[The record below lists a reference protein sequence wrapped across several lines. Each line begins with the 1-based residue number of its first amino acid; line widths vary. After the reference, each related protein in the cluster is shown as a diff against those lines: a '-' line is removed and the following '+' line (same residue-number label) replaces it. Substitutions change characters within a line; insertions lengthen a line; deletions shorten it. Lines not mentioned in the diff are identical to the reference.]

1 MNDSKLI
8 IFSAPSGAGKSSLI
22 KKLIE
27 LSESTI
33 ELSVSVTTR
42 EPRDGEVHG
51 VDYFFIS
58 EQEFLKLEKQDA
70 FLESANVHGFHYAT
84 LKSFVDEKRSSGI
97 SVILDIDVQGFKQ
110 IKQTSQDNIS
120 IFVLPPSLEEL
131 EQRLFNRGSESVES
145 IKKRLE
151 NAFIEL
157 RSAEIFDYVVVNDDL
172 IKCYKKIMSIISKKN
187 KKKPFYDKK
196 KIKKNIEN
204 LLS

>member
-33 ELSVSVTTR
+33 DLSVSVTTR

-70 FLESANVHGFHYAT
+70 FLESANVHGFYYAT
-84 LKSFVDEKRSSGI
+84 LKSFVDEKTSSGI

-110 IKQTSQDNIS
+110 VKQTSQDNVS
-120 IFVLPPSLEEL
+120 IFILPPSLEEL
-131 EQRLFNRGSESVES
+131 EQRLFNRGSESAES

-151 NAFIEL
+151 NALIEL
-157 RSAEIFDYVVVNDDL
+157 RSAEIFDYVVVNDEFDNT
-172 IKCYKKIMSIISKKN
+172 IKILSSIL
-187 KKKPFYDKK
+187 FDE
-196 KIKKNIEN
+196 NIEYN
-204 LLS
+204 DENAMNILKELLDN